1 MLKTIRKIIGAIKNR
16 LLHYRKGNHL
26 KVIITGPPR
35 SGTSFLAG
43 LVVRMG
49 YSPGPTSKLRKAD
62 KDNPYGFYENMP
74 LMEIDHNL
82 LKKFGGSTMAP
93 PDLPENWIGQCEEE
107 KRRIRKIVRDFGIE
121 VYKGNML
128 VILANLYAEL
138 FPGVKWIMI
147 HRGEKETIRSIHD
160 SGSPMSSQEL
170 TNTWKRWLEGW
181 ENSKVSPNCLTIRYE
196 DFMENPQ
203 RMISTISDYLGV
215 TLTKERFR
223 NCVSFFRPRQKGCND
238 KD

>member
-1 MLKTIRKIIGAIKNR
+1 MLIKIRKIIDAIKNR
-16 LLHYRKGNHL
+16 LLHYRKDDHL

-82 LKKFGGSTMAP
+82 LKKFGGSVIDP
-93 PDLPENWIGQCEEE
+93 PDLPGNWIGQCEEE
-107 KRRIRKIVRDFGIE
+107 KRRILKIVRDFGIE

-128 VILANLYAEL
+128 VILADLYAEL

-160 SGSPMSSQEL
+160 TGTQMSSQEL
-170 TNTWKRWLEGW
+170 TDTWNRWLEGW
-181 ENSKVSPNCLTIRYE
+181 EKSKVSSNCLTIKYE
-196 DFMENPQ
+196 DFMEDPQ
-203 RMISTISDYLGV
+203 CMVQTISDYLGV

-223 NCVSFFRPRQKGCND
+223 KCISFFRPRQKRTQ
-238 KD
+238 